1 MAGLENNIFFQIALI
16 MLVGL
21 LAKNAILIV
30 EFALQ
35 RRRHG
40 ESIVMSGVSAAK
52 ARLRPILMTSFA
64 FIFGMMPLVFA
75 VGVGATGNRSIGTG
89 AASGLLIGTIFGV
102 LAVPVFYVIFQYIQE
117 KIKPIRFDHDN
128 PHETTN

>member
-1 MAGLENNIFFQIALI
+1 
-16 MLVGL
+16 
-21 LAKNAILIV
+21 
-30 EFALQ
+30 
-35 RRRHG
+35 
-40 ESIVMSGVSAAK
+40 
-52 ARLRPILMTSFA
+52 
-64 FIFGMMPLVFA
+64 MMPLVFA